1 VHDAWNRRVSGVLR
15 DRGWGTRIVPHVGYG
30 SPVSVRV
37 MGRVV
42 MSRAAVAPGG
52 GDGAIDDTVG
62 SPPPLHR
69 DPATEARWWR
79 DFIGAPAMHAPVR
92 ITLPDRVVDTTTDGS
107 GLIDVTIRG
116 HGFSVGRR
124 QVLLSSPGAE
134 DAHAE
139 VLIIGTT
146 QRFGVISDI
155 DDTVISTM
163 LPRPMIAAWNTFV
176 REEGTRQ
183 AVPGMATLYR
193 RIADR
198 HPGIPFVYLSTG
210 SWNIAPNLQRFLTRH
225 GFPTGP
231 MLLTD
236 WGPTNTGWFRSGQQ
250 HKRSSLR
257 RLSRDFPHIQWLL
270 IGDDG
275 QHDPKVYAEFASTRP
290 EAVRA
295 IAIRQLSVG
304 EQVLSHGLPV
314 ANDELV
320 PAPTEDLTVPVVR
333 APDGYA
339 LGRALGPILGLDEP
353 PQVPLPE
360 FEDAEDSEDSEDDGG
375 DAGAEGLGHA

>member
-1 VHDAWNRRVSGVLR
+1 
-15 DRGWGTRIVPHVGYG
+15 
-30 SPVSVRV
+30 
-37 MGRVV
+37 
-42 MSRAAVAPGG
+42 
-52 GDGAIDDTVG
+52 
-62 SPPPLHR
+62 
-69 DPATEARWWR
+69 
-79 DFIGAPAMHAPVR
+79 MHAPVR

-210 SWNIAPNLQRFLTRH
+210 SWNIAPNLHRFLVRQ

-257 RLSRDFPHIQWLL
+257 RLARDFPHIQWLL

-275 QHDPKVYAEFASTRP
+275 QHDPKLYAEFASTRP
-290 EAVRA
+290 ESVRA

-333 APDGYA
+333 APDGYG

-353 PQVPLPE
+353 PQMPLPE
-360 FEDAEDSEDSEDDGG
+360 FEDADDDDDGG
-375 DAGAEGLGHA
+375 DAGTEGLGHA

>member
-1 VHDAWNRRVSGVLR
+1 
-15 DRGWGTRIVPHVGYG
+15 
-30 SPVSVRV
+30 
-37 MGRVV
+37 
-42 MSRAAVAPGG
+42 
-52 GDGAIDDTVG
+52 
-62 SPPPLHR
+62 
-69 DPATEARWWR
+69 
-79 DFIGAPAMHAPVR
+79 MHAPVR

-236 WGPTNTGWFRSGQQ
+236 WGPTNTGWFRSGQD
-250 HKRSSLR
+250 HKRAALH
-257 RLSRDFPHIQWLL
+257 RLARELPKIVWVLV
-270 IGDDG
+270 GDDG
-275 QHDPKVYAEFASTRP
+275 QHDPAIYGEFAEQRP
-290 EAVRA
+290 ERVRA
-295 IAIRQLSVG
+295 IAIRRLSATEQL
-304 EQVLSHGLPV
+304 LSHFTPL
-314 ANDELV
+314 ANDELGPNRRRLAQV
-320 PAPTEDLTVPVVR
+320 PICR
-333 APDGYA
+333 ASDGYGLLRLLQVA
-339 LGRALGPILGLDEP
+339 LGKLP
-353 PQVPLPE
+353 VPSDVVVE
-360 FEDAEDSEDSEDDGG
+360 E
-375 DAGAEGLGHA
+375 

>member
-1 VHDAWNRRVSGVLR
+1 VSGVLR

-236 WGPTNTGWFRSGQQ
+236 WGPTNTGWFRSGMA
-250 HKRSSLR
+250 HKAETL
-257 RLSRDFPHIQWLL
+257 LLLARDFPNISWLL
-270 IGDDG
+270 VGDDG
-275 QHDPKVYAEFASTRP
+275 QHDPAIYSNFARVAP
-290 EAVRA
+290 DRVRA
-295 IAIRQLSVG
+295 IAIRQLTPA
-304 EQVLSHGLPV
+304 EQVLAHGTTTMLPEEL
-314 ANDELV
+314 DE
-320 PAPTEDLTVPVVR
+320 PADAPTVA
-333 APDGYA
+333 APDGRGLLAA
-339 LGRALGPILGLDEP
+339 LRGLAEP
-353 PQVPLPE
+353 L
-360 FEDAEDSEDSEDDGG
+360 A
-375 DAGAEGLGHA
+375 

>member
-1 VHDAWNRRVSGVLR
+1 
-15 DRGWGTRIVPHVGYG
+15 
-30 SPVSVRV
+30 
-37 MGRVV
+37 
-42 MSRAAVAPGG
+42 
-52 GDGAIDDTVG
+52 
-62 SPPPLHR
+62 
-69 DPATEARWWR
+69 
-79 DFIGAPAMHAPVR
+79 
-92 ITLPDRVVDTTTDGS
+92 
-107 GLIDVTIRG
+107 
-116 HGFSVGRR
+116 
-124 QVLLSSPGAE
+124 
-134 DAHAE
+134 
-139 VLIIGTT
+139 
-146 QRFGVISDI
+146 
-155 DDTVISTM
+155 
-163 LPRPMIAAWNTFV
+163 MIAAWNTFV

-210 SWNIAPNLQRFLTRH
+210 SWNIAPNLHRFLVRQ

-257 RLSRDFPHIQWLL
+257 RLARDFPHIQWLL

-275 QHDPKVYAEFASTRP
+275 QHDPKLYAEFASTRP
-290 EAVRA
+290 ESVRA

-333 APDGYA
+333 APDGYG

-353 PQVPLPE
+353 PQMPLPE
-360 FEDAEDSEDSEDDGG
+360 FEDADDDDDGG
-375 DAGAEGLGHA
+375 DAGTEGLGHA